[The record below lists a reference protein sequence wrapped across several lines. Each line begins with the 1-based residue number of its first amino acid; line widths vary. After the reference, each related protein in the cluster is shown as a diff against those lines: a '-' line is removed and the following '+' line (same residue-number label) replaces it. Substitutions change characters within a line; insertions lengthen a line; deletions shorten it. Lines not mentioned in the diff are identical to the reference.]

1 MEPKAFKY
9 LLQKQEDMEKAELA
23 SSLLGESK
31 DEGSSSTESSST
43 AEGEAKDAKIGIEKK
58 KLEQAL
64 KHARLER
71 QVPTKDMFAEVVDI
85 SAALSN
91 QTRIL
96 YPKVAKKGQVLD
108 DFLQRRLQLKTLEE
122 RRIELK
128 LGKGNVF
135 FYDRSCTGF
144 WPRFEQ
150 RLTYLHFLPIFW
162 YTYLLSFIVE
172 FSSNF

>member
-135 FYDRSCTGF
+135 FFMTDRVPDFG
-144 WPRFEQ
+144 Q
-150 RLTYLHFLPIFW
+150 DLNKGLPIFIFCQFFG
-162 YTYLLSFIVE
+162 THIC
-172 FSSNF
+172 

>member
-135 FYDRSCTGF
+135 HRSCTRF

-150 RLTYLHFLPIFW
+150 GLPIFIFLPIFW
-162 YTYLLSFIVE
+162 YIYLLSFIVE

>member
-9 LLQKQEDMEKAELA
+9 LLQKQTDMEKAELA
-23 SSLLGESK
+23 SSLLGGSK
-31 DEGSSSTESSST
+31 DEGNYLFHIWFHEFFNKNSNEFHEIFIFCIFTSTESSST

-128 LGKGNVF
+128 LGKGTYVF
-135 FYDRSCTGF
+135 F
-144 WPRFEQ
+144 
-150 RLTYLHFLPIFW
+150 
-162 YTYLLSFIVE
+162 
-172 FSSNF
+172 

>member
-128 LGKGNVF
+128 LGKGNIF
-135 FYDRSCTGF
+135 FTGF

-150 RLTYLHFLPIFW
+150 QGLPIFIFCQFIG
-162 YTYLLSFIVE
+162 TYIC
-172 FSSNF
+172 

>member
-135 FYDRSCTGF
+135 LFYDRSCTGF

-150 RLTYLHFLPIFW
+150 GLPIFIFCQFFG
-162 YTYLLSFIVE
+162 TYIC
-172 FSSNF
+172 